1 MLTVYRVP
9 LCRVQV
15 RLTLSPQLVSRRTLT
30 TAGDED
36 VTLGARLSLIQQP
49 KLPSFGTVI
58 EDAEVVRIEPT
69 VGLLLRF
76 KDDSAAGDGD
86 NDDADASDTPKKK
99 KRRSDAE
106 AVESKE
112 SKESFFGAFV
122 HISRVRDGDER
133 MSADELARDYGVGK
147 RVRCRIIA
155 RGASLESWA
164 SGDACCFYMP
174 AQWTTPRSRWAAG
187 EKVCVPSPLSPSLPF
202 LSPFSPSSTRP
213 PPRSRRRRSRRPF
226 CAPPT

>member
-1 MLTVYRVP
+1 MSSTYVLDPPCARVP

-86 NDDADASDTPKKK
+86 NDADASDTPKKK

-112 SKESFFGAFV
+112 SNDSFFGAFV

-133 MSADELARDYGVGK
+133 MSADDLARDFGVGK

-164 SGDACCFYMP
+164 SGDTCCFYMP
-174 AQWTTPRSRWAAG
+174 ARPVGDATVTSGSR
-187 EKVCVPSPLSPSLPF
+187 
-202 LSPFSPSSTRP
+202 
-213 PPRSRRRRSRRPF
+213 
-226 CAPPT
+226 